1 MNNKIIILIACFVTN
16 IVVSIFIAILM
27 ALLFKR
33 IVHNNGLNNNN
44 IYNAEQIKELF
55 TKYCVSDAIITKRM
69 LEHPSTATVIPK
81 WLTELYVDN
90 VKNDGEFPHKKKL
103 YDLLDC
109 MTDYVASWTRCDDAH
124 SAQQMKDILPL
135 LVRCKVILKIKGE

>member
-1 MNNKIIILIACFVTN
+1 MHNSSPNNSNV
-16 IVVSIFIAILM
+16 
-27 ALLFKR
+27 
-33 IVHNNGLNNNN
+33 
-44 IYNAEQIKELF
+44 YNADQIKELL
-55 TKYCVSDAIITKRM
+55 TKYCASDAIITKNI

-109 MTDYVASWTRCDDAH
+109 MADYVASWTRCDDAH